1 MTVGIVANPK
11 YSMHMTGKGHPE
23 RPARESVIRESLNK
37 AGLLNQKTMIRP
49 REATI
54 EELRLCHG
62 KEYIELVQKEI
73 AGGKTELSTGDVVIS
88 DMTFEVA
95 LLAAG
100 GAIEGV
106 DAIMSG
112 LFKRVFCVVRPPG
125 HHATSNKGMGF
136 CVFNNAAIA
145 ARYCQKKYGIDRVL
159 IVDWDVHHGNGTEE
173 IFKED
178 KTVFYFSTHQKG
190 IYPGTGAK
198 DFVGVGT
205 TMNVPVPKGV
215 KSREKVI
222 QAFTGPLAEA
232 MKSFKPEFVIISCGF
247 DAHEKDLLGEMS
259 LTTEDFATLTRIM
272 MDIGNKYA
280 KGRILSV
287 LEGGYNLD
295 ALAEASVAH
304 VRAMDDRP

>member
-11 YSMHMTGKGHPE
+11 YSMHLTGEGHPE
-23 RPARESVIRESLNK
+23 RPARESVIRQSLNK
-37 AGLLNQKTMIRP
+37 AGLLNSKTIVRA
-49 REATI
+49 REATV
-54 EELRLCHG
+54 EELSLCHG
-62 KEYIELVQKEI
+62 KDYIELVKKEI
-73 AGGKTELSTGDVVIS
+73 AQGKKELSTGDVVVS
-88 DMTFEVA
+88 EMTFDVA

-106 DAIMSG
+106 DAIMGG

-125 HHATSNKGMGF
+125 HHATTNKGMGF
-136 CVFNNAAIA
+136 CVFNNVAIA

-178 KTVFYFSTHQKG
+178 KSVFYFSTHQKG
-190 IYPGTGAK
+190 IYPGTGSE

-205 TMNVPVPKGV
+205 TLNVPVQSGE

-222 QAFTGPLAEA
+222 KAFEGPLVEA

-247 DAHEKDLLGEMS
+247 DAHEKDLLGEMN

-272 MDIGNKYA
+272 MDIGNSYS

-304 VRAMDDRP
+304 VKAMYDRP